1 MRLARGGALS
11 TVGRM
16 RNGIRWRRLFAAVL
30 GVLLCLALLALL
42 AGYAA
47 MRQSLPKLDGETA
60 LAGLVAPVSVER
72 DALGVVTLRAD
83 SRLDLARATGFVHAQ
98 DRFFA
103 MDLQRR
109 AGTGEIAALLGGFA
123 LEFDKQLRLHGGPA
137 VVRAAFKRLPPEEAR
152 LLEAYAEG
160 VNAGLASLGAR
171 PPEYLALRVRPEPW
185 RAKDT
190 LAVGLG
196 MYYVLQDPFAFQQ
209 QQREALRAH
218 FPQDVVDF
226 LLDAPGFREA
236 PVEAGAEISM
246 PFPAEEWAAAL
257 EAFREEGGDDAMTPV
272 PGFFTPVDGDVSPG
286 SNAWAV
292 GPGRTLSGRALLAG
306 DPHLRIGLP
315 VIWYRVSMHFRD
327 EAGDAA
333 QLHGT
338 TIPGAPF
345 LVAGSNTR
353 VAWSPTNSYARL
365 TDLVRL
371 DLHPDDPSRYHDG
384 TDYRPFGIREETIR
398 VRGRAEPVVHRVKT
412 TAWGP
417 VWTEQAGEKDPAG
430 GPPPPAYALRWM
442 GSDRYGLGA
451 GLLRMERAASV
462 DDVFEAAPFA
472 GIPTQNIVAGDDAGN
487 IGWTI
492 LGPLPRRN
500 AVRVNRFALSPAE
513 AAAVW
518 DEALPPGSYPRVR
531 NPAAEALWS
540 ANHEKLRGGA
550 TARLL
555 GDGGYARDGRADRI
569 RERLLESTEH
579 DEHTMLALQL
589 DAGTAFFAD
598 YRDFLLARID
608 GHPPPDTETEHL
620 LAKTRDAL
628 AGWDGT
634 AAADSVGFRLL
645 YSWYNR
651 FRKETGPHLFAPVA
665 AAAPAAAAHIRLPGT
680 HAAFREII
688 LNRPKALLPADEDSW
703 DALHL
708 RILRKTAAELT
719 DRRGNWSEATWG
731 DYNRVRSVHPF
742 SLIVPFLS
750 RWLDVPAD
758 PMSGSPYSPRVHW
771 HSFGQSYRM
780 AVSPGREADALF
792 TMPGGNS
799 GHLLSPFYDAGH
811 AEWVRGESLP
821 LLPGEARHTLR
832 LLPESG
838 NGE

>member
-1 MRLARGGALS
+1 
-11 TVGRM
+11 M
-16 RNGIRWRRLFAAVL
+16 RNALQWKRLLAAVL
-30 GVLLCLALLALL
+30 GGLLCLALLALL

-47 MRQSLPKLDGETA
+47 VRLSLPKLDGEKV
-60 LAGLVAPVSVER
+60 LAGLSAPVTVER

-83 SRLDLARATGFVHAQ
+83 NRLDLARGTGFVHGQ

-123 LEFDKQLRLHGGPA
+123 LDFDKQLRLHGGPA
-137 VVRAAFKRLPPEEAR
+137 LVRAAFERLPPEKVR

-171 PPEYLALRVRPEPW
+171 PPEYLALRLRPEPW

-196 MYYVLQDPFAFQQ
+196 MYYVLQDAFAFQQ

-218 FPQDVVDF
+218 FPHEVVDF

-236 PVEAGAEISM
+236 PVEAGAEVSL
-246 PFPAEEWAAAL
+246 PFPAAEWAAAL
-257 EAFREEGGDDAMTPV
+257 EAYQHRSGASAPPTTACKGFSFNAEGD
-272 PGFFTPVDGDVSPG
+272 FSPG

-315 VIWYRVSMHFRD
+315 VIWYRVSMHYRD
-327 EAGDAA
+327 ETGEAS
-333 QLHGT
+333 QLHGV

-371 DLHPDDPSRYHDG
+371 ELHPDDPSRYHDG
-384 TDYRPFGIREETIR
+384 TDYRPFGIREETMR
-398 VRGRAEPVVHRVKT
+398 VRGRTEALVHRVKT

-417 VWTEQAGEKDPAG
+417 VWTEPAGRKVAAGE
-430 GPPPPAYALRWM
+430 PPPPAYALRWM
-442 GSDRYGLGA
+442 GSEPYALAA
-451 GLLRMERAASV
+451 GLRRMERAASI
-462 DDVFEAAPFA
+462 DEVFEAAPFA
-472 GIPTQNIVAGDDAGN
+472 GIPTQNIIAVDDADN

-492 LGPLPRRN
+492 LGALPRRD

-518 DEALPPGSYPRVR
+518 DEALPPGNYPRVQ
-531 NPAAEALWS
+531 NPASEALWS

-550 TARLL
+550 AARLL

-569 RERLLESTEH
+569 RERLLESREH
-579 DEHTMLALQL
+579 DEQTMLSLQL
-589 DAGTAFFAD
+589 DASAAFFAD
-598 YRDFLLARID
+598 YREFLLARID
-608 GHPPPDTETEHL
+608 DHTPIDTETESL

-628 AGWDGT
+628 AEWDGT
-634 AAADSVGFRLL
+634 AAADSIGFRLL

-651 FRKETGPHLFAPVA
+651 FRRTTGPHLFAPVA
-665 AAAPAAAAHIRLPGT
+665 AAAPAAATHIRLPGT

-688 LNRPKALLPADEDSW
+688 LNRPEALLPAGEDSW

-708 RILRKTAAELT
+708 RILRDTAARLT
-719 DRRGNWSEATWG
+719 DHRGDWSNAAWG
-731 DYNRVRSVHPF
+731 DYNRVRAVHPF
-742 SLIVPFLS
+742 SMIIPFLS
-750 RWLDVPAD
+750 RWIDMPDD
-758 PMSGSPYSPRVHW
+758 PMSGSVYSPRVHRQ
-771 HSFGQSYRM
+771 SFGQSYRM
-780 AVSPGREADALF
+780 AVSPGREDEALF

-799 GHLLSPFYDAGH
+799 GHPLSPFYDAGH
-811 AEWVRGESLP
+811 AEWFRGEPLP
-821 LLPGEARHTLR
+821 LLPGETRHKLR
-832 LLPESG
+832 LLPMQEQQG
-838 NGE
+838 Q